1 MATRRQ
7 PLIPGWLIP
16 GVSAATLVVAVAL
29 AAFLALWWNAP
40 QGNWVAIWQ
49 DSYLCHVVRFSFWQA
64 FLSALLS
71 VVPAIFLARALYRRR
86 FPGRLALLRLCAMTL
101 ILPVLVAVFGI
112 LSVYGRQGWLA
123 SLCQSLGLEWT
134 FSPYGLQGILLAHVF
149 FNLPMASRLLLQAL
163 ENIPG
168 EQRQLA
174 AQLGMR
180 GWHFF
185 RFVEWPWLRRQIPPV
200 AALIFMLCFA
210 SFATVLSLGGGPQA
224 TTIELAI
231 YQALSYDY
239 DPARAA
245 MLALLQMVC
254 CLGLVLLSQRLSKAI
269 APGTTLLQGWR
280 DPDDR
285 LHSRIC
291 DTVLIVLALLLL
303 LTAIAAALPF
313 ISYAPNRLVSGEG
326 RHLWQLWPQT
336 IWMLVGFGCAWLT
349 ACFIP
354 AKKGSIFA
362 LILAQFVF
370 VLLVW
375 GAGKAATQLAQNGS
389 ALARTSLGSG
399 FWLAAALALL
409 ACSDA
414 IRRISTHPLWR
425 WLLHMQIAIIPLWL
439 LYSGTLND
447 LSLMK
452 EYANRQDVF
461 DDALAQH
468 LTLLFG
474 AVLPALVIGVPLGI
488 WCYFSTAR
496 QGAIFSLLNVIQ
508 TVPSVALFG
517 LLIAPLAALVT
528 AFPWLGK
535 LGIAGTGMTPALIAL
550 VLYALLPLV
559 RGVVVGLNQIPRDV
573 LESARAMGMS
583 GAQRFLHVQLPLALP
598 VFLRSLRVVMVQTV
612 GMAVIAALIGAGG
625 FGALVFQ
632 GLLSSAIDLVLLG
645 VIPVIVLAVLI
656 DALFD
661 LLIALLKVKR
671 ND

>member
-1 MATRRQ
+1 MT
-7 PLIPGWLIP
+7 
-16 GVSAATLVVAVAL
+16 
-29 AAFLALWWNAP
+29 
-40 QGNWVAIWQ
+40 
-49 DSYLCHVVRFSFWQA
+49 YL
-64 FLSALLS
+64 
-71 VVPAIFLARALYRRR
+71 
-86 FPGRLALLRLCAMTL
+86 
-101 ILPVLVAVFGI
+101 
-112 LSVYGRQGWLA
+112 
-123 SLCQSLGLEWT
+123 
-134 FSPYGLQGILLAHVF
+134 
-149 FNLPMASRLLLQAL
+149 
-163 ENIPG
+163 
-168 EQRQLA
+168 
-174 AQLGMR
+174 
-180 GWHFF
+180 
-185 RFVEWPWLRRQIPPV
+185 
-200 AALIFMLCFA
+200 
-210 SFATVLSLGGGPQA
+210 
-224 TTIELAI
+224 
-231 YQALSYDY
+231 
-239 DPARAA
+239 
-245 MLALLQMVC
+245 
-254 CLGLVLLSQRLSKAI
+254 
-269 APGTTLLQGWR
+269 
-280 DPDDR
+280 
-285 LHSRIC
+285 RINP
-291 DTVLIVLALLLL
+291 VLALLLL

-326 RHLWQLWPQT
+326 LHLWQLWPQT
-336 IWMLVGFGCAWLT
+336 IWMLVGVGCAWLT
-349 ACFIP
+349 ACFVP

-389 ALARTSLGSG
+389 ALARTSLGRG

-517 LLIAPLAALVT
+517 LLIA
-528 AFPWLGK
+528 
-535 LGIAGTGMTPALIAL
+535 L

-645 VIPVIVLAVLI
+645 VIPVIVLAVLT